1 MQIYGFGKASKI
13 TISKSWR
20 KYKFYA
26 RFDGFGLSAVS
37 FGRRTAIWTLVNL
50 TDTIIL
56 EHETASRE

>member
-26 RFDGFGLSAVS
+26 RFDGFKLSAVS
-37 FGRRTAIWTLVNL
+37 YGRRTAIWTLIYL
-50 TDTIIL
+50 IDTIVL
-56 EHETASRE
+56 ECETASRE